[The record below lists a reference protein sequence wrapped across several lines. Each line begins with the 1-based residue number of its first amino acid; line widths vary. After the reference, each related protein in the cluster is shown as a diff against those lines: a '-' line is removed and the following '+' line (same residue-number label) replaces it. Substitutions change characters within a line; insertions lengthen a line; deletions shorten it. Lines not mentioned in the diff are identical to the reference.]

1 MNIMVDWFGTGWL
14 GGTYPWVKAA
24 HLVFVI
30 FWMAGLFMLPRFL
43 VYHQETLPGSPEE
56 TIWANREERL
66 IAIIMNPAMVAVW
79 ALGLAL
85 IVNIGASGEWWFRL
99 KFLTVIGLTVYQSWM
114 IRYARA
120 LAAGRRTASGRTLRL
135 LNEIPGL
142 ATIVIVILVI
152 VRPF

>member
-1 MNIMVDWFGTGWL
+1 MFDWFGVGML
-14 GGTYPWVKAA
+14 GSAYLWIKAA
-24 HLVFVI
+24 HVVFVI

-56 TIWANREERL
+56 KIWAHREERL

-79 ALGLAL
+79 ALGLTL

-99 KFLTVIGLTVYQSWM
+99 KFLMVVGLTFYQMWM
-114 IRYARA
+114 VAYARK
-120 LAAGRRTASGRTLRL
+120 LAAGQRTASGRTLRL
-135 LNEIPGL
+135 LNEIPSL
-142 ATIVIVILVI
+142 ATLAIVVLVI

>member
-1 MNIMVDWFGTGWL
+1 MVDWFDAGWL
-14 GGTYPWVKAA
+14 GATYPWVKAA

-56 TIWANREERL
+56 KIWANREERL

-99 KFLTVIGLTVYQSWM
+99 KFLMVVGLTVYQSWM
-114 IRYARA
+114 VRYARA
-120 LAAGRRTASGRTLRL
+120 LAAGQRTSSGRTLRL
-135 LNEIPGL
+135 LNEVPGL